1 MRMNIQP
8 TNEELVMREG
18 EFIVSKTDLKGQ
30 ITYGNRTFLEFAGHP
45 ETDLLGAPHNIIRHP
60 DMPKGVFKLLWNTIQ
75 SNQEIF
81 AYVKNMSATG
91 AYYWAF
97 ANVSPV
103 VDMNNTVIGYC
114 SVRRKPSASAIRTL
128 EPVYREMVRIEQMN
142 RSKDGINES
151 VAYLTN
157 FLHEREMSYE
167 EYILS
172 I

>member
-1 MRMNIQP
+1 
-8 TNEELVMREG
+8 
-18 EFIVSKTDLKGQ
+18 
-30 ITYGNRTFLEFAGHP
+30 LEFAGHP

-128 EPVYREMVRIEQMN
+128 EPVYREMVRIEQMKPIEGWHQ
-142 RSKDGINES
+142 RIRRLPHQFSSRKGNE
-151 VAYLTN
+151 L
-157 FLHEREMSYE
+157 
-167 EYILS
+167 
-172 I
+172 